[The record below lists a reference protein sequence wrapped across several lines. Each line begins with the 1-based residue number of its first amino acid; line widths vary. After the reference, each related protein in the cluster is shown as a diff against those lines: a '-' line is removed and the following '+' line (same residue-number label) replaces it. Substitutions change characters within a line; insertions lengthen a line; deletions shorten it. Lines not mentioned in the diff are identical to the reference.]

1 MTTNTNIA
9 KSGARA
15 PNRPFTDADRAELR
29 RLYAQGHGIIFIGV
43 TMGRSESTIKRWSL
57 RMGLREPAIKHP
69 WTAEDKEILHQGL
82 KMGISLRN
90 IATTLGRSYNAVQ
103 VYVSCMVNA
112 SAVKRAQESA
122 VEPQEPKPATK
133 AHEFLPPTDDIYTM
147 WCRAMD
153 HVREQD
159 RRMQNERY

>member
-15 PNRPFTDADRAELR
+15 PNLQFTDTDRAELR
-29 RLYAQGHGIIFIGV
+29 RLYAQGHGIFFIAV

-57 RMGLREPAIKHP
+57 RMGLREPAVKRP
-69 WTAEDKEILHQGL
+69 YTDEDKEIIHQGL

-112 SAVKRAQESA
+112 SAAKRVADAAAEQ
-122 VEPQEPKPATK
+122 QDPKTK
-133 AHEFLPPTDDIYTM
+133 AHKFLPPTDDIYTM

-159 RRMQNERY
+159 RRMQNERS